1 MNTPAR
7 PPAFAGSSESQSMEK
22 ISNFEL
28 IWRVSPT
35 IPRQS
40 NKISCKSDHFLS
52 LPSSSLHDSLCFLD
66 KNNHTYKPTSIH
78 DIISTMKRS
87 APLAPNSRT
96 TRAVSRKLEVAVLE
110 ERREQERQEVA
121 ASLMS
126 SSLLQALPFI
136 LSQGFLYKGECRNAA
151 LASKKWHSIFVESQN
166 QIPPHCQVQVELIR
180 NPYWPEWVLAQGL
193 QEVLPTQDFARS
205 IFEQMCELK
214 VKSQQ
219 TKSRMAK
226 MRASLPQ
233 WGVNF
238 FAVQIRVW
246 EANSHNRGGIFIRFL
261 KFSGSVRWQLPTIAD
276 YNPSIADETIRG
288 WSIRLDVDLIL
299 WTWGTFRKWRNIYN
313 DEPLWDWNFDWN
325 WINAN
330 RNTDWFLRNSHWLLN
345 SGMLIDEGTD
355 DEEEQNEQRRTRQ
368 LVQRQVDHYFPRLA

>member
-1 MNTPAR
+1 
-7 PPAFAGSSESQSMEK
+7 
-22 ISNFEL
+22 
-28 IWRVSPT
+28 
-35 IPRQS
+35 
-40 NKISCKSDHFLS
+40 
-52 LPSSSLHDSLCFLD
+52 
-66 KNNHTYKPTSIH
+66 
-78 DIISTMKRS
+78 MKRS
-87 APLAPNSRT
+87 ADAPAPNSNSKKPRT

-214 VKSQQ
+214 VKSQK

-226 MRASLPQ
+226 MRASLPK
-233 WGVNF
+233 WGVDF
-238 FAVQIRVW
+238 FAVQIIVW
-246 EANSHNRGGIFIRFL
+246 EANTNNSGGIYIQFRN
-261 KFSGSVRWQLPTIAD
+261 FSRNS
-276 YNPSIADETIRG
+276 NPSIADEEIRG
-288 WSIRLDVDLIL
+288 WSIRLEDSLIL
-299 WTWGTFRKWRNIYN
+299 WTWDTFRKWRNIY
-313 DEPLWDWNFDWN
+313 DYEPLWDWNFDWN